1 MKPVTRE
8 MIHTYKINK
17 LKYDFM
23 GYTFDNTNQLSF
35 HHLVIPKRE
44 CREMGLGDG
53 YLIWNGAILRQN
65 TSHDYLHL
73 IERIDREIFLEIT
86 QCMIR
91 ENKLGMLTKE
101 ELINIRN
108 LLLYFENEHKM
119 DVDREGRKLIKRKF
133 ITERIDL

>member
-1 MKPVTRE
+1 MKPITRE
-8 MIHTYKINK
+8 MVHTYKINK

-53 YLIWNGAILRQN
+53 
-65 TSHDYLHL
+65 LHL